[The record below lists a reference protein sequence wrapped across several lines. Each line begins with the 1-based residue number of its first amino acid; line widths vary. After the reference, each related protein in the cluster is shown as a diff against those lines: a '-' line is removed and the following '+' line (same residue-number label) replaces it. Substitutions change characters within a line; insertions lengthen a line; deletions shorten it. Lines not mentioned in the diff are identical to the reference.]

1 MVISVR
7 DGSGTAVNS
16 SEPPRRPSIQVVFN
30 PPLSWPI
37 VLVVVETSDS
47 VVLPMLAMDRPVVM
61 VAARMFS
68 LPNAAA
74 TVVAMAPGVL
84 S

>member
-1 MVISVR
+1 
-7 DGSGTAVNS
+7 
-16 SEPPRRPSIQVVFN
+16 VVFK

-37 VLVVVETSDS
+37 VLVVETSDS
-47 VVLPMLAMDRPVVM
+47 VVFPMLAMDRSVVM
-61 VAARMFS
+61 AAAGMFS
-68 LPNAAA
+68 PPNAAA